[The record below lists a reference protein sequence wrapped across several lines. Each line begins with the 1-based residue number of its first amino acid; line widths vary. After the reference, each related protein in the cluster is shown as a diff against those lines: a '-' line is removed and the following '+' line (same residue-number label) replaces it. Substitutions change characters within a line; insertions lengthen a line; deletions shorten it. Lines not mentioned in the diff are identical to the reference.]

1 MAHESLGHGRGSAT
15 AHDSLRHSRPG
26 PGRSRVGADEEHVSP
41 ACQNSGAG
49 SRGAGLRPDRAP
61 GPRDDTRG
69 GRGRGHR
76 HGRHKRAGR
85 RPAAQ
90 WRPRSHVFLLSPG
103 LCDLLVGALGPAIGR
118 LCAQPG
124 SGGGGGGQGASSLRG
139 PLTQLLQPQTLT
151 PGLREAHQTREQRG
165 GFSTVPPGPRGQ
177 RQSLRPSQSGVD
189 SARHRDSRPQTE
201 RSLGRGLPRGGG
213 RRRWALVSV

>member
-1 MAHESLGHGRGSAT
+1 MGG
-15 AHDSLRHSRPG
+15 
-26 PGRSRVGADEEHVSP
+26 GA
-41 ACQNSGAG
+41 
-49 SRGAGLRPDRAP
+49 
-61 GPRDDTRG
+61 
-69 GRGRGHR
+69 GHR

-124 SGGGGGGQGASSLRG
+124 SRGGGGGQGASSLRG

-151 PGLREAHQTREQRG
+151 PGLREAHQTRKQRG
-165 GFSTVPPGPRGQ
+165 RLLHCAPGAQGPEAESPPLPERGGLSQAQGLKAPDGEVTGKGAPSGRGEGGGGPWSQCEEPGRLEGGEGEGAASLGCLGPTPGP
-177 RQSLRPSQSGVD
+177 
-189 SARHRDSRPQTE
+189 
-201 RSLGRGLPRGGG
+201 
-213 RRRWALVSV
+213 

>member
-1 MAHESLGHGRGSAT
+1 M
-15 AHDSLRHSRPG
+15 
-26 PGRSRVGADEEHVSP
+26 
-41 ACQNSGAG
+41 
-49 SRGAGLRPDRAP
+49 
-61 GPRDDTRG
+61 
-69 GRGRGHR
+69 GHR

-213 RRRWALVSV
+213 REAVGPGLSVKSQAGWRVGRERGPLPWAAWAPPRGHSCG